1 MPLRPFVR
9 RASTTTDGEL
19 IIQKPPPVLRRHSS
33 VQAASPQLP
42 PIPRV
47 SPLLDPN
54 EQDRLVHSDDST
66 AASSRYSGGSSLLD
80 GGRKYG
86 SADEGTVLTTASSV
100 EDETGKLSPPPPPLF
115 TQRFA
120 PTALAKDAGP
130 NNLREAWF
138 VSAPLAPV
146 PVEDVLLADEDDNDA
161 DYDDDDD
168 GVVYIDN
175 ESSDEEEDEEEP
187 SAADHDDDDL
197 VLSCG
202 CDGGAPSRLPPPVSL
217 PEGQLPWTFP
227 RRDSS
232 GSGTLREAPA
242 DPDDDDPAL
251 IEAERILLTTPEP
264 TDGVFSSP
272 RSSLNIS
279 PRSVV
284 SAGPTKRPS
293 LPLPELPFPPI
304 KKSGSAVPPS
314 APRPEHAFER
324 RLERLVFNCSES
336 DDEDAGE
343 ETEVEAGRRRPTA
356 AAPRVALA
364 TPAAVLPA
372 RPPRRR
378 PNKLHKRRRSSSA
391 GGISGGEGRPKKPP
405 FDRFSYPTEQ
415 GMASA
420 LECEIAT
427 ETGEAIKFGDM
438 LRERKHDKVV
448 VIFLRHAWCGL
459 CQQYVE
465 ALNRA
470 SLNLV
475 SITGNMFADLGGGP
489 ATTSRIVPLDVVLI
503 NSSTPTLIGPYRQR
517 HHTPFPLFSDR
528 RRKLYKALG
537 MTRKTWDMGKDADKG
552 SYIVKSQ
559 MQNVTSSISA
569 GVKMPKYPGSQT
581 QLGGEFVFEHDRETD
596 SFKCLFVSRMHNT
609 RAHAEIRDVFA
620 AAGVELDEQD
630 AASVYG
636 S

>member
-19 IIQKPPPVLRRHSS
+19 IIQKPPPVRRHSS
-33 VQAASPQLP
+33 VQIASPQLP
-42 PIPRV
+42 PIPKV

-80 GGRKYG
+80 GGRRYG

-100 EDETGKLSPPPPPLF
+100 EDETGKLSPPPPLF

-120 PTALAKDAGP
+120 PTTLARDAGP

-146 PVEDVLLADEDDNDA
+146 PVEDVILADEDDNDA
-161 DYDDDDD
+161 DDDEDDD

-175 ESSDEEEDEEEP
+175 ESSDEEDDEEEP
-187 SAADHDDDDL
+187 SAADHDDDL
-197 VLSCG
+197 VLTCG
-202 CDGGAPSRLPPPVSL
+202 CDGGAASRLPPPVTL

-227 RRDSS
+227 RRGTGS
-232 GSGTLREAPA
+232 SGTLREALA
-242 DPDDDDPAL
+242 DPDEDDPAL

-264 TDGVFSSP
+264 TEGVFSSP

-279 PRSVV
+279 PRSIVP
-284 SAGPTKRPS
+284 AGPTKRPS
-293 LPLPELPFPPI
+293 LPLPELPFPTI
-304 KKSGSAVPPS
+304 KKNGSAVPGS
-314 APRPEHAFER
+314 SPRPEHAFER
-324 RLERLVFNCSES
+324 RLERLVLNSSES
-336 DDEDAGE
+336 DDDDAGE
-343 ETEVEAGRRRPTA
+343 ETEVEAGRRKPTA

-364 TPAAVLPA
+364 AATVPPA

-405 FDRFSYPTEQ
+405 FDRFSFPTEQ

-427 ETGEAIKFGDM
+427 ESGEAVKFGDM

-448 VIFLRHAWCGL
+448 V
-459 CQQYVE
+459 
-465 ALNRA
+465 
-470 SLNLV
+470 
-475 SITGNMFADLGGGP
+475 M
-489 ATTSRIVPLDVVLI
+489 
-503 NSSTPTLIGPYRQR
+503 
-517 HHTPFPLFSDR
+517 
-528 RRKLYKALG
+528 
-537 MTRKTWDMGKDADKG
+537 
-552 SYIVKSQ
+552 
-559 MQNVTSSISA
+559 
-569 GVKMPKYPGSQT
+569 
-581 QLGGEFVFEHDRETD
+581 
-596 SFKCLFVSRMHNT
+596 
-609 RAHAEIRDVFA
+609 
-620 AAGVELDEQD
+620 
-630 AASVYG
+630 
-636 S
+636 

>member
-9 RASTTTDGEL
+9 RASTTDGEL

-33 VQAASPQLP
+33 VEVASPQLP

-54 EQDRLVHSDDST
+54 EQDRLAHSDDST

-80 GGRKYG
+80 GGRRYG
-86 SADEGTVLTTASSV
+86 SADEGTILTTASSV

-120 PTALAKDAGP
+120 PAPLAKDTAP
-130 NNLREAWF
+130 NTLREAWF

-146 PVEDVLLADEDDNDA
+146 PVEDVMSADEADNDA
-161 DYDDDDD
+161 DDDDDDDGDD

-175 ESSDEEEDEEEP
+175 ASSDEEEEEEDP
-187 SAADHDDDDL
+187 NAADHNDDNL

-202 CDGGAPSRLPPPVSL
+202 CEGGAASRLPPPVTL

-227 RRDSS
+227 RRGTG

-242 DPDDDDPAL
+242 DPDEDDPAL

-264 TDGVFSSP
+264 TEGVFSSP

-279 PRSVV
+279 PRSAVPV
-284 SAGPTKRPS
+284 GPTKRPS
-293 LPLPELPFPPI
+293 LPLPELPFPTI
-304 KKSGSAVPPS
+304 KKSGSAVTRS
-314 APRPEHAFER
+314 AARPEHAFER
-324 RLERLVFNCSES
+324 RLERLVFNSSES
-336 DDEDAGE
+336 DDDDAGE

-356 AAPRVALA
+356 AAAAPRVALA
-364 TPAAVLPA
+364 AAAAVPPA

-405 FDRFSYPTEQ
+405 FDRFSFPTEQ

-427 ETGEAIKFGDM
+427 ESGDVIKFGDM

-448 VIFLRHAWCGL
+448 V
-459 CQQYVE
+459 
-465 ALNRA
+465 
-470 SLNLV
+470 
-475 SITGNMFADLGGGP
+475 M
-489 ATTSRIVPLDVVLI
+489 
-503 NSSTPTLIGPYRQR
+503 
-517 HHTPFPLFSDR
+517 
-528 RRKLYKALG
+528 
-537 MTRKTWDMGKDADKG
+537 
-552 SYIVKSQ
+552 
-559 MQNVTSSISA
+559 
-569 GVKMPKYPGSQT
+569 
-581 QLGGEFVFEHDRETD
+581 
-596 SFKCLFVSRMHNT
+596 
-609 RAHAEIRDVFA
+609 
-620 AAGVELDEQD
+620 
-630 AASVYG
+630 
-636 S
+636 